1 MKEYTILVVLSSLLS
16 VYFDR
21 KLKTNFLQKKVF
33 WLFLAI
39 IAGFKFISNGY
50 LTAHIVRYNPIF
62 NVNIRIGTIP
72 IEDFL
77 FGFSMITFTII
88 IWEKLKNV
96 SSK

>member
-1 MKEYTILVVLSSLLS
+1 MKEYTILVVLSSVLYILL
-16 VYFDR
+16 DR
-21 KLKTNFLQKKVF
+21 KLKTNLLKQKVF

-50 LTAHIVRYNPIF
+50 LTSHIVRYNPSF

-77 FGFSMITFTII
+77 FGFSMIMFTII